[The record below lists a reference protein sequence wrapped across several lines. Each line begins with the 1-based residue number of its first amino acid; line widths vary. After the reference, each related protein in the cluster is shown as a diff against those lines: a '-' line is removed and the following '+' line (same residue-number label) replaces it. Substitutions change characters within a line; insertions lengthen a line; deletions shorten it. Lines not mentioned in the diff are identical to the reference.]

1 MAKGRLFVVATPI
14 GNLSDISERAKE
26 TLANVSR
33 IAAEDT
39 RHSRKLLSALGIQL
53 PLVSLHD
60 HNERSFSAK
69 LVNALLAGEDL
80 ALISD
85 AGTPMI
91 SDPGYHLV
99 RAAQEAQ
106 IQVIP
111 IPGPSALITALS
123 VAGLSANRFYFYGF
137 LPDKKAQRQTHL
149 SSLKNIQ
156 DTLVF
161 YESGV
166 RIQGCLKDIADCLG
180 GDREAAIG
188 RELTKIHETVERST
202 VQQLLHRVEEGEV
215 SKRGE
220 FVLMV
225 AGVSDEARV
234 SESEE
239 LVLTMLK
246 ELIDQLP
253 LGQCAAIVSRVS
265 GFPRKQVYALG
276 LQLKENDN

>member
-26 TLANVSR
+26 TLASVNR

-39 RHSRKLLSALGIQL
+39 RHSRILLSYLGIQL

-69 LVNALLAGEDL
+69 LVNAMLSGEDI

-91 SDPGYHLV
+91 SDPGYHFI
-99 RAAQEAQ
+99 RAAQDAQ

-137 LPDKKAQRQTHL
+137 LPEKQSQRKSHL
-149 SSLKNIQ
+149 SVLKNIR

-161 YESGV
+161 YETGP
-166 RIQGCLKDIADCLG
+166 RMPACLRDIADCLG
-180 GDREAAIG
+180 ADREAAIG
-188 RELTKIHETVERST
+188 RELTKIHETIERSS
-202 VQQLLHRVEEGEV
+202 VQQLIQNLEEGV
-215 SKRGE
+215 ISHRGE
-220 FVLMV
+220 FVLMI
-225 AGVSDEARV
+225 AGLQDDHRV

-239 LVLTMLK
+239 LVATML
-246 ELIDQLP
+246 EEMIDHLP
-253 LGQCAAIVSRVS
+253 LGQCASIISRVS
-265 GFPRKQVYALG
+265 GIPRKQVYKLG
-276 LQLKENDN
+276 LKLKQPNN